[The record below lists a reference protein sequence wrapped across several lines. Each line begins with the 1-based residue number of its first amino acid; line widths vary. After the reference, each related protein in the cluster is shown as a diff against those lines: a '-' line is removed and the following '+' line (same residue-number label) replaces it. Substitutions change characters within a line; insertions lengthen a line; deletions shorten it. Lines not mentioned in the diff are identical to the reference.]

1 MPDPHSR
8 AWFTKVW
15 RTYCRAI
22 VRVLYRSVEITGDA
36 AIPRSGG
43 LVLSANHVNA
53 LVDGVLLQA
62 TTSRNIRPLA
72 RSGLFL
78 NPLLA
83 PLLKLIGAVPI
94 QRRTDETA
102 DAARNDAAFARCSE
116 LLAEDETIVI
126 FPEGQSHSNPQIQK
140 LKTGAAR
147 IVMAAMAR
155 NGIAPTVLPVGLT
168 FTRKGTFRSDVL
180 VQFGT
185 PIDCHLPDKLEPF
198 ARVELLTERITAGL
212 ANVTLNADS
221 WEDLYLVNRLEQ
233 FFALRHCHYRKGQ
246 LRQRF
251 RALQRLIDAQRAL
264 RIYEPDK
271 VRAVAAQLKA
281 FERLCRVCG
290 IRDYHLT
297 IELRPVLAILYLGR
311 LILDV
316 LFVLPLAIWGT
327 INNVIPYVL
336 TRHLTRRIARGTD
349 QYDTTRLFLGM
360 LFFIS
365 FWSIQTAV
373 VYRFLGT
380 WWSIGYL
387 ASILITIPLAFRM
400 RNEYKIIIDNLRTFF
415 LFLRKKQLKEH
426 LADKRHEI
434 EVELARLVRIV
445 KRLPSGQT
453 DRDEAQYGAGM
464 AKTQEIRR

>member
-1 MPDPHSR
+1 MSDSHSR
-8 AWFTKVW
+8 AWFTKFW
-15 RTYCRAI
+15 RIFCQAI
-22 VRVLYRSVEITGDA
+22 VRVLYRSIDVTGTA
-36 AIPRSGG
+36 AIPHDGG
-43 LVLSANHVNA
+43 LILCANHVNA

-62 TTSRNIRPLA
+62 TTTRNIRPLA

-83 PLLKLIGAVPI
+83 PMLKLIGAVPI
-94 QRRTDETA
+94 QRRSDKSA
-102 DAARNDAAFARCSE
+102 DTTRNDAAFARCSE

-126 FPEGQSHSNPQIQK
+126 FPEGQSHSAPQIQK

-147 IVMAAMAR
+147 IVMAAKER
-155 NGIAPTVLPVGLT
+155 NGMAPLVLPVGLT

-180 VQFGT
+180 VQFGS
-185 PIDCHLPDKLEPF
+185 PIDCNLPDSLEPF
-198 ARVELLTERITAGL
+198 AGVELLTDRITAGL
-212 ANVTLNADS
+212 ATVTLNADS

-251 RALQRLIDAQRAL
+251 RALQRLIDAQRTL
-264 RIYEPDK
+264 RVYEPDK
-271 VRAVAAQLKA
+271 IRAVATQLKA
-281 FERLCRVCG
+281 FERLCKVCG

-297 IELRPVLAILYLGR
+297 IELRPVLAVLYFGR

-327 INNVIPYVL
+327 INSIIPFGW
-336 TRHLTRRIARGTD
+336 TRHLTHRIARGTD
-349 QYDTTRLFLGM
+349 QYDTTRLLLGL
-360 LFFIS
+360 LFFIL

-373 VYRFLGT
+373 VYRFLGL
-380 WWSIGYL
+380 WWSVGYL
-387 ASILITIPLAFRM
+387 ASIVLTIPLALRM
-400 RNEYKIIIDNLRTFF
+400 RNEYKIVLDNLRTFF
-415 LFLRKKQLKEH
+415 LFMRRKQLKEH

-445 KRLPSGQT
+445 KRLPSGQS
-453 DRDEAQYGAGM
+453 DQDLEKYGAGR
-464 AKTQEIRR
+464 AKTQEIQQ